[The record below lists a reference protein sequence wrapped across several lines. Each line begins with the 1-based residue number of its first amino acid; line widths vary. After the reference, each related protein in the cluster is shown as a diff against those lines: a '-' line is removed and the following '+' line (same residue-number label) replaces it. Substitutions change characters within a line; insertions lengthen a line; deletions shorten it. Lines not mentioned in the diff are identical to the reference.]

1 MTLAVWQRDAWQNLM
16 QRLTRGALAH
26 ALLLSGPEGLGKH
39 AFASSFA
46 QSLLCSSRRA
56 DGSAC
61 GACKSCRLMAAGS
74 HPDFLRIGVEEE
86 KSQISVDQIRTLGE
100 RLALSTQFGGYQI
113 AIIAPAE
120 EMNASAS
127 NALLKTLEE
136 PTADSIIILV
146 SHQSARLS
154 ATIRSRCQRIDFR
167 TPSASVA
174 HAWLEQQG
182 ITAAQ
187 ASQALLTS
195 DNNPGL
201 ALEWLRA
208 GTLELREQVASDLR
222 ALIAGRS
229 TALEVANRWGK
240 ADPAQ
245 RLWFAALLAREEA
258 GAHASRQTGPLALS
272 AAVDLAKLSAWF
284 DQANRARDW
293 LRGPVRPELTLF
305 EVLSAWCGLVSLRR
319 RA

>member
-1 MTLAVWQRDAWQNLM
+1 MTIPLWQHDPWQNLM

-26 ALLLSGPEGLGKH
+26 ALLLSGPAGLGKQV
-39 AFASSFA
+39 FASSFA
-46 QSLLCSSRRA
+46 QSLLCSSRQT

-61 GACKSCRLMAAGS
+61 GNCKSCRLMAAGS

-120 EMNASAS
+120 DMNASAS

-136 PTADSIIILV
+136 PTADSIIMLV

-167 TPSASVA
+167 TPSAAVA
-174 HAWLEQQG
+174 QVWLEQQG
-182 ITAAQ
+182 ISAVQ
-187 ASQALLTS
+187 ASLALQTS

-208 GTLELREQVASDLR
+208 GTLELREQVAGDLR
-222 ALIAGRS
+222 GLIAGRS
-229 TALEVANRWGK
+229 TALEVANRWSK

-258 GAHASRQTGPLALS
+258 GAHASQQDGPLALS
-272 AAVDLAKLSAWF
+272 ASVDFARLSAWF
-284 DQANRARDW
+284 DHANRARDW

-319 RA
+319 KA